1 VSDPLEPSASPAP
14 GSADGWVPGGTARL
28 PEIRPPAEPWRD
40 PNAEPFIKIRD
51 VVKKFGNFV
60 AVDDVWLDIYRGEF
74 FSLLGP
80 SGCGKTTLLRLLAGF
95 ETPTSGTIMI
105 DGVDMSEVPPYRRPV
120 NMMFQSYALF
130 PHMTV
135 EQNIAFGLKQ
145 ERVPRG
151 EIARRVGE
159 MLDLVQLGEFAK
171 RKPNQLSGGQKQR
184 VALARAL
191 IKRPKVLLLDEPLGA
206 LDRKLRE
213 QTQFELVN
221 IQESLGLTFVIVTH
235 DQDEA
240 MTVSTRIAIM
250 DRGRTVQVGTPGE
263 IYEYPNSL
271 YVAQF
276 LGEVNVF
283 EGRVLEAGKDH
294 VTVRSP
300 ESACDIYVDR
310 GMDAV
315 PGQEAFAAIR
325 PEKIEISKTP
335 PADVRRNCVS
345 GEVYDIGYLGNVSAY
360 YVRLST
366 GAKVKV
372 TAANR
377 SRLIERPITW
387 EDQVW
392 LSWSPAASVI
402 LLS

>member
-1 VSDPLEPSASPAP
+1 MNEARALDI
-14 GSADGWVPGGTARL
+14 RL
-28 PEIRPPAEPWRD
+28 PTEPWR
-40 PNAEPFIKIRD
+40 NANAVPFIKIRD
-51 VVKKFGNFV
+51 VVKKFNDVV

-80 SGCGKTTLLRLLAGF
+80 SGCGKTTLLRMLAGF
-95 ETPTSGTIMI
+95 ETPTSGTIEI
-105 DGVDMSEVPPYRRPV
+105 DGADMSDVPAYRRPV

-135 EQNIAFGLKQ
+135 EQNVAFGLKQ
-145 ERVPRG
+145 ENIPRA
-151 EIARRVGE
+151 EIARRVDE
-159 MLDLVQLGEFAK
+159 MLNLVQLGEFAK
-171 RKPNQLSGGQKQR
+171 RKPHQLSGGQKQR
-184 VALARAL
+184 VALARAV
-191 IKRPKVLLLDEPLGA
+191 IKKPKVLLLDEPLGA

-213 QTQFELVN
+213 KTQFELVN

-276 LGEVNVF
+276 LGEANVF
-283 EGRVLEAGKDH
+283 EGRVVEAGKDH
-294 VTVRSP
+294 VRVSSP
-300 ESACDIYVDR
+300 ESGCDIYADR
-310 GMDAV
+310 GIEAAE
-315 PGQEAFAAIR
+315 GQEVYAAIR
-325 PEKIEISKTP
+325 PEKIEIAKTP
-335 PADVRRNCVS
+335 PPDRSVNCIA
-345 GEVYDIGYLGNVSAY
+345 GAVYDIGYLGSSSVYHVQLASG
-360 YVRLST
+360 S
-366 GAKVKV
+366 KVKV

-377 SRLIERPITW
+377 SRLVERPITW
-387 EDQVW
+387 EDRVW
-392 LSWSPAASVI
+392 LFWPPSASVI

>member
-1 VSDPLEPSASPAP
+1 MKE
-14 GSADGWVPGGTARL
+14 ARA
-28 PEIRPPAEPWRD
+28 PEIRLPSEPWKD
-40 PNAEPFIKIRD
+40 PSSIPFIKIRNA
-51 VVKKFGNFV
+51 VKKFDNIA
-60 AVDDVWLDIYRGEF
+60 AVDDIWLDIYRGEF

-80 SGCGKTTLLRLLAGF
+80 SGCGKTTLLRMLAGF
-95 ETPTSGTIMI
+95 ETPDSGTIEI
-105 DGVDMSEVPPYRRPV
+105 EGVNMSNVPPYRRPI

-135 EQNIAFGLKQ
+135 EQNVAFGLKQ
-145 ERVPRG
+145 DNLPRA
-151 EIARRVGE
+151 EIARRVEE
-159 MLDLVQLGEFAK
+159 MLNLVKLTEFAR
-171 RKPNQLSGGQKQR
+171 RKPHQLSGGQKQR
-184 VALARAL
+184 VALARAVV
-191 IKRPKVLLLDEPLGA
+191 KKPKVLLLDEPLGA

-221 IQESLGLTFVIVTH
+221 IQERLGLTFVIVTH

-271 YVAQF
+271 YVAEF
-276 LGEVNVF
+276 LGEANVF
-283 EGRVLEAGKDH
+283 EGRVVDAGKDH
-294 VTVRSP
+294 ARVRSP
-300 ESACDIYVDR
+300 ESGCDIYGDR
-310 GMDAV
+310 GIEAAE
-315 PGQEAFAAIR
+315 GQEVYAVIR

-335 PADVRRNCVS
+335 PADTSVNCIS
-345 GEVYDIGYLGNVSAY
+345 GTVFDIGYLGSSSVY
-360 YVRLST
+360 HVRLAS

-377 SRLIERPITW
+377 SRLVERPITW
-387 EDQVW
+387 EDRVW
-392 LSWSPAASVI
+392 LFWPPSASVI

>member
-1 VSDPLEPSASPAP
+1 MAAMTDATNGAAP
-14 GSADGWVPGGTARL
+14 FNHAAPPMPD
-28 PEIRPPAEPWRD
+28 RPPEFRAPIEPWRD
-40 PNAEPFIKIRD
+40 PSAVPLIKIRD
-51 VVKKFGNFV
+51 VVKKFDNFT
-60 AVDDVWLDIYRGEF
+60 AVDDVWLDIYPGEF

-80 SGCGKTTLLRLLAGF
+80 SGCGKTTLLRMLAGF
-95 ETPTSGTIMI
+95 ELPTSGTIEI
-105 DGVDMSEVPPYRRPV
+105 DGVDMSNVPPYRRPV

-130 PHMTV
+130 PHMSV

-145 ERVPRG
+145 ERVGRA
-151 EIARRVGE
+151 EIARRVEE
-159 MLDLVQLGEFAK
+159 MLALVQLTELAR
-171 RKPNQLSGGQKQR
+171 RKPHQLSGGQKQR

-221 IQESLGLTFVIVTH
+221 IQESLGVTFVIVTH

-276 LGEVNVF
+276 LGDVNIF

-294 VTVRSP
+294 VIVRSS
-300 ESACDIYVDR
+300 ESGCDIYADR
-310 GMDAV
+310 GLDAV
-315 PGQEAFAAIR
+315 PGQEVYTAIR
-325 PEKIEISKTP
+325 PEKIAIAKEPPEDARYNCISGT
-335 PADVRRNCVS
+335 VF
-345 GEVYDIGYLGNVSAY
+345 DIGYLGSISVY
-360 YVRLST
+360 YVRLANGT
-366 GAKVKV
+366 KVKA

-377 SRLIERPITW
+377 SRLVERPITW

-392 LSWSPAASVI
+392 LSWSAPASIV

>member
-1 VSDPLEPSASPAP
+1 MTAPDLPAALAP
-14 GSADGWVPGGTARL
+14 DARL
-28 PEIRPPAEPWRD
+28 PAEPWND
-40 PNAEPFIKIRD
+40 PKATPLIKIRNVIKRFD
-51 VVKKFGNFV
+51 GFV
-60 AVDDVWLDIYRGEF
+60 AVDDVWLDIYKGEF

-95 ETPTSGTIMI
+95 EQPTSGTIEI
-105 DGVDMSEVPPYRRPV
+105 DGVDMAGVPPHRRPV

-135 EQNIAFGLKQ
+135 EQNVGFGLKQ
-145 ERVPRG
+145 EHVSRR
-151 EIARRVGE
+151 EISRRVGE
-159 MLDLVQLGEFAK
+159 MLELVQLADLG
-171 RKPNQLSGGQKQR
+171 RRRPHQLSGGQKQR

-191 IKRPKVLLLDEPLGA
+191 IKRPKLLLLDEPLGA
-206 LDRKLRE
+206 LDRRLRE

-221 IQESLGLTFVIVTH
+221 IQETLGLTFIIVTH

-271 YVAQF
+271 YVAGF
-276 LGEVNVF
+276 VGDVNVF
-283 EGRVLEAGKDH
+283 EGRVVEAGKDH

-300 ESACDIYVDR
+300 ESGCDIYTDR
-310 GMDAV
+310 GIDAV
-315 PGQEAFAAIR
+315 PGQEAYAAIR
-325 PEKIEISKTP
+325 PEKIEIGKAP
-335 PADVRRNCVS
+335 PADARFNCVTGRVFDIAYLGS
-345 GEVYDIGYLGNVSAY
+345 LSTYHVRLATGEV
-360 YVRLST
+360 
-366 GAKVKV
+366 VKV
-372 TAANR
+372 SAANR
-377 SRLIERPITW
+377 SRLVERPITW

-392 LSWSPAASVI
+392 LWWPPSASVV

>member
-1 VSDPLEPSASPAP
+1 MSEAKAP
-14 GSADGWVPGGTARL
+14 DVRF
-28 PEIRPPAEPWRD
+28 PAEPWKD
-40 PNAEPFIKIRD
+40 PKAVPFIKIRD
-51 VVKKFGNFV
+51 VVKKFGAFT
-60 AVDDVWLDIYRGEF
+60 AVDDVWLDIYKGEF

-80 SGCGKTTLLRLLAGF
+80 SGCGKTTLLRMLAGF
-95 ETPTSGTIMI
+95 EEPTAGTIEI
-105 DGVDMSEVPPYRRPV
+105 DGVDMSTVPPYRRPV

-145 ERVPRG
+145 ENVPRA
-151 EIARRVGE
+151 EIASRVE
-159 MLDLVQLGEFAK
+159 AMLALVQLSDLAG
-171 RKPNQLSGGQKQR
+171 RKPHQLSGGQKQR
-184 VALARAL
+184 VALARAV
-191 IKRPKVLLLDEPLGA
+191 IKKPKVLLLDEPLGA

-271 YVAQF
+271 YVSQF
-276 LGEVNVF
+276 LGEVNIF
-283 EGRVLEAGKDH
+283 EGRVLDAGKDH
-294 VTVRSP
+294 VVVRS
-300 ESACDIYVDR
+300 EEGGCDIFADR
-310 GMDAV
+310 GIDAV
-315 PGQEAFAAIR
+315 SGQEVYAAIR

-335 PADVRRNCVS
+335 PADTGINCINGS
-345 GEVYDIGYLGNVSAY
+345 VYDIGYLGSLSVY
-360 YVRLST
+360 HVRLES

-377 SRLIERPITW
+377 SRLVERPITW

-392 LSWSPAASVI
+392 LCWPPAASVI
-402 LLS
+402 LIS

>member
-1 VSDPLEPSASPAP
+1 VAESLVPLSETKPLEL
-14 GSADGWVPGGTARL
+14 RL
-28 PEIRPPAEPWRD
+28 PAEPWRD
-40 PNAEPFIKIRD
+40 PNAVPFIKIRD
-51 VVKKFGNFV
+51 VVKKFDSFV

-80 SGCGKTTLLRLLAGF
+80 SGCGKTTLLRMLAGF
-95 ETPTSGTIMI
+95 EEPTAGTIEI

-145 ERVPRG
+145 ERLSRA
-151 EIARRVGE
+151 EIAQRVEE
-159 MLDLVQLGEFAK
+159 MLALVQLTELAR
-171 RKPNQLSGGQKQR
+171 RKPHQLSGGQKQR
-184 VALARAL
+184 VALARAVV
-191 IKRPKVLLLDEPLGA
+191 KKPKVLLLDEPLGA

-283 EGRVLEAGKDH
+283 EGRVVESGKDH
-294 VTVRSP
+294 VTVHSP
-300 ESACDIYVDR
+300 EGGCSIFADR
-310 GMDAV
+310 GIEAV
-315 PGQEAFAAIR
+315 PGQEVYAAIR
-325 PEKIEISKTP
+325 PEKIEISKQQ
-335 PADVRRNCVS
+335 PADATVNCIA
-345 GEVYDIGYLGNVSAY
+345 GEVYDIGYLGSLSVY
-360 YVRLST
+360 HVRLAS

-377 SRLIERPITW
+377 SRLVERPITW
-387 EDQVW
+387 EDRVW
-392 LSWSPAASVI
+392 LFWPPSASVI
-402 LLS
+402 LIS

>member
-1 VSDPLEPSASPAP
+1 MPAP
-14 GSADGWVPGGTARL
+14 DPPPAPASEARL
-28 PEIRPPAEPWRD
+28 PAEPWND
-40 PNAEPFIKIRD
+40 PKATPLIKIRNVIKRFD
-51 VVKKFGNFV
+51 GFV
-60 AVDDVWLDIYRGEF
+60 AVDDVWLDIYKGEF

-95 ETPTSGTIMI
+95 EQPTSGTIEI
-105 DGVDMSEVPPYRRPV
+105 DGVDMAGVPPHRRPV

-135 EQNIAFGLKQ
+135 EQNVGFGLKQ
-145 ERVPRG
+145 EHVSRR
-151 EIARRVGE
+151 EISRRVGE
-159 MLDLVQLGEFAK
+159 MLELVQLADLG
-171 RKPNQLSGGQKQR
+171 RRRPHQLSGGQKQR

-191 IKRPKVLLLDEPLGA
+191 IKRPKLLLLDEPLGA
-206 LDRKLRE
+206 LDRRLRE

-221 IQESLGLTFVIVTH
+221 IQETLGLTFIIVTH

-271 YVAQF
+271 YVAGF
-276 LGEVNVF
+276 VGDVNVF
-283 EGRVLEAGKDH
+283 EGRVVEAGKDH

-300 ESACDIYVDR
+300 ESGCDIYTDR
-310 GMDAV
+310 GIDAV
-315 PGQEAFAAIR
+315 PGQEAYAAIR
-325 PEKIEISKTP
+325 PEKIEIGKAP
-335 PADVRRNCVS
+335 PADARFNCVTGRVFDIAYLGS
-345 GEVYDIGYLGNVSAY
+345 LSTYHVRLATGEV
-360 YVRLST
+360 
-366 GAKVKV
+366 VKV
-372 TAANR
+372 SAANR
-377 SRLIERPITW
+377 SRLVERPITW

-392 LSWSPAASVI
+392 LWWPPSASVV